1 MIIFYPHPAF
11 PRLARLRR
19 TGWAILLALALTGC
33 ATTPPLY
40 PGDTESVVLA
50 KLGQPA
56 ARYRVGNEQW
66 LEYPTGPFGQ
76 RTWFARISSEGKL
89 TQYEQVL
96 TSEKF
101 ATINVDQANKD
112 EVLRTIGHP
121 AETSYLS
128 LPKLEVWSY
137 RYKEAGVW
145 NSMMHVHFDKDGI
158 VRKMQNGP
166 DPAYDREPRSRG
178 SIRPW

>member
-1 MIIFYPHPAF
+1 MRHFLQSFIKHQRAAAASM
-11 PRLARLRR
+11 LAVAGLC
-19 TGWAILLALALTGC
+19 GC
-33 ATTPPLY
+33 ASTPPLY
-40 PGDTESVVLA
+40 PGDAESAVLG

-66 LEYPTGPFGQ
+66 LEYPGGPFRQ
-76 RTWFARISSEGKL
+76 QTYFAHINEQGKL

-101 ATINVDQANKD
+101 ATIIVDQADKD
-112 EVLRTIGHP
+112 TVLRTIGHP
-121 AETSYLS
+121 VETSYLS
-128 LPKLEVWSY
+128 LPRLEVWSY
-137 RYKEAGVW
+137 RYKEAGAW

-166 DPAYDREPRSRG
+166 DPAYEREPRSRG

>member
-1 MIIFYPHPAF
+1 MIISPPRAAF
-11 PRLARLRR
+11 LASPLLR
-19 TGWAILLALALTGC
+19 TTCQAILLSLGLASC

-40 PGDTESVVLA
+40 PGDAESAVLA

-66 LEYPTGPFGQ
+66 LEYPGGPFGQ
-76 RTWFARISSEGKL
+76 RTWFAHISSDGKL

-96 TSEKF
+96 TTEKF
-101 ATINVDQANKD
+101 ATIKVDHASKD

-137 RYKEAGVW
+137 RYKEAGAW
-145 NSMMHVHFDKDGI
+145 DSMMHVHFDKDGI

-166 DPAYDREPRSRG
+166 DPAYDREPRGRG

>member
-1 MIIFYPHPAF
+1 MIIFHPLPAF
-11 PRLARLRR
+11 LTSPRLRR
-19 TGWAILLALALTGC
+19 TGRAILLCLGLAGC

-40 PGDTESVVLA
+40 PGDTENVVLA

-56 ARYRVGNEQW
+56 ARYRVGNEQR
-66 LEYPTGPFGQ
+66 LEYPGGPFGQ
-76 RTWFARISSEGKL
+76 RTWFAHISSDGKL

-101 ATINVDQANKD
+101 ATIKVDQANRD

-121 AETSYLS
+121 TETSYLS

-137 RYKEAGVW
+137 RYKEGGVW

-166 DPAYDREPRSRG
+166 DPAFEREPRGRG